1 MNPAELM
8 GYLSR
13 KAQAARK
20 KEIADAEAYRQKQE
34 AHVERLRAE
43 IAMLKEQV
51 ASKDV
56 LIADQGRTIR
66 YVTEQCQ
73 SVMKSLEFARLQFRS
88 VQRISPEVAFRA
100 NRDAVELQTEGV

>member
-1 MNPAELM
+1 MTPHEIM

-20 KEIADAEAYRQKQE
+20 QEIAEAEEYRRKQD

-43 IAMLKEQV
+43 IAALKEQI

-66 YVTEQCQ
+66 YITEQCQ
-73 SVMKSLEFARLQFRS
+73 SLKKQRDFARLQFRS
-88 VQRISPEVAFRA
+88 VQRISPEVARRA
-100 NRDAVELQTEGV
+100 HEDATELVG